1 MLRLQPYPA
10 IRRIALVLAM
20 SAFFAACA
28 TSQPAQ
34 LPPPP
39 PPQPIA
45 VPQATPTPQVV
56 GMASWYGPGFH
67 GHHDARGGIYNQ
79 NELTAASIA
88 FPLGSRVMVTN
99 LDNDRSVEVTI
110 TDRGP
115 FKKGRKI
122 DLSHRAAQ
130 MLGMIGEGTARV
142 RIALI
147 SKPPGTRDVGAPLR
161 YWVQVGSFSEE
172 QNAEQVE
179 SRLASSYSDIHV
191 VSVLDA
197 DQPRYYR
204 VRMGAFA
211 TRSAA
216 EARASDAA
224 RFGLPVVIVTE

>member
-1 MLRLQPYPA
+1 FE
-10 IRRIALVLAM
+10 ALVRRFVLTIAM
-20 SAFFAACA
+20 SLLLAACA

-39 PPQPIA
+39 PPPVIA
-45 VPQATPTPQVV
+45 VPHPTPTPQVV

-67 GHHDARGGIYNQ
+67 GHKNAEGGIYHQ
-79 NELTAASIA
+79 DDLTAASVA

-99 LDNDRSVEVTI
+99 LDNGRSVEVRI
-110 TDRGP
+110 SDRGP
-115 FKKGRKI
+115 FVKGRKI
-122 DLSHRAAQ
+122 DLSYKAARI
-130 MLGMIGEGTARV
+130 LGMLNKGTAHV

-161 YWVQVGSFSEE
+161 YWVQIGSFSDE
-172 QNAEQVE
+172 QNAENVRTQ
-179 SRLASSYSDIHV
+179 LASAYSDVHLVNV
-191 VSVLDA
+191 VDGENR
-197 DQPRYYR
+197 RYYR

-224 RFGLPVVIVTE
+224 RFGLPIVIITE